1 MTVHHSLIGKGWHK
15 FREAALQFHTK
26 ASDKAPMTTSIPASA
41 MSNPSF
47 APPRAR
53 TLRTSATLLLALAA
67 LSGCDYVGLQPVSKL
82 EARKEAEGKAIGG
95 ACRQAGRALEDCY
108 TFNPNMP
115 KAAIFLGWREMNDY
129 MMQNNL
135 TVIRPEV
142 APVMPNGRA
151 RLDAPA
157 PAVAPA
163 KMPAKAAAL

>member
-1 MTVHHSLIGKGWHK
+1 MS
-15 FREAALQFHTK
+15 Q
-26 ASDKAPMTTSIPASA
+26 TSILRSIARPLRQSA
-41 MSNPSF
+41 
-47 APPRAR
+47 AR
-53 TLRTSATLLLALAA
+53 LAVLTALGCLA
-67 LSGCDYVGLQPVSKL
+67 GCDYVGLQPVSKL

-142 APVMPNGRA
+142 APVLPSGRA

-157 PAVAPA
+157 PAAAPPA
-163 KMPAKAAAL
+163 NKLPAKAAAL

>member
-1 MTVHHSLIGKGWHK
+1 M
-15 FREAALQFHTK
+15 
-26 ASDKAPMTTSIPASA
+26 
-41 MSNPSF
+41 
-47 APPRAR
+47 PPRAR
-53 TLRTSATLLLALAA
+53 ALRASATLLLALVA

-115 KAAIFLGWREMNDY
+115 KASIFLGWREMNDY

-142 APVMPNGRA
+142 APLMPTGRA

-157 PAVAPA
+157 PANAPTPA

>member
-1 MTVHHSLIGKGWHK
+1 MSQTSVLRTFVYPLRRG
-15 FREAALQFHTK
+15 AAL
-26 ASDKAPMTTSIPASA
+26 
-41 MSNPSF
+41 
-47 APPRAR
+47 
-53 TLRTSATLLLALAA
+53 LAA
-67 LSGCDYVGLQPVSKL
+67 LTALGGLASCDYVGLQPVSKL

-142 APVMPNGRA
+142 APVLPSGRA
-151 RLDAPA
+151 RLDTPA
-157 PAVAPA
+157 PAAAPA
-163 KMPAKAAAL
+163 ANKLPAKAAAL